1 MPTPI
6 DAIIFDFDGV
16 ILDTETPDFET
27 WQQEFRAHGVE
38 FDRSLWSR
46 FIGGGPKWFDVPA
59 HLAELAGRPIDPERI
74 ETRRRRYLA
83 RIEAGPVLPGVT
95 ECLAQAREVGLKVG
109 VASSSS
115 RKWVEGHLTSRGLM
129 GHFSSI
135 TTRDDVA
142 NVKPDPELY
151 LTSAER
157 LGVGP
162 ESCVAIEDSLNG
174 VTAAKGAG
182 MACVVVPNPMTAHM
196 DLERADLRLDALSD
210 LPLSVMLEK
219 AAGAS
224 GS

>member
-1 MPTPI
+1 MI

-38 FDRSLWSR
+38 FERSLWTK
-46 FIGGGPKWFDVPA
+46 FIGGGPMWFDVPA
-59 HLAELAGRPIDPERI
+59 HLAELAGRPIDPDRI
-74 ETRRRRYLA
+74 KARRQRYLA
-83 RIEAGPVLPGVT
+83 RIKDSPVLPGVALYL
-95 ECLAQAREVGLKVG
+95 EQAREAGLKVG

-129 GHFSSI
+129 GHFSSM

-151 LTSAER
+151 LKSAER
-157 LGVGP
+157 LGVSPG
-162 ESCVAIEDSLNG
+162 SCVAIEDSLNG
-174 VTAAKGAG
+174 VTAAKRAG

-196 DLERADLRLDALSD
+196 DLSQADLRLDALSD
-210 LPLSVMLEK
+210 IPLFAMLQQ
-219 AAGAS
+219 AS
-224 GS
+224 ETSDS